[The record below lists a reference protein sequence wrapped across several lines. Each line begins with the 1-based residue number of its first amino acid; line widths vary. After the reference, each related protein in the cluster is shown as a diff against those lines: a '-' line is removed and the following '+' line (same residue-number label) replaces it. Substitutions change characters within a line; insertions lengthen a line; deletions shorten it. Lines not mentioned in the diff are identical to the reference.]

1 MRQERIT
8 KQPRRRKPAPEQLAP
23 VLVTRAT
30 DTSQADEV
38 IAHIDDVLEA
48 A

>member
-8 KQPRRRKPAPEQLAP
+8 RQPRRRKPAPEQTAP
-23 VLVTRAT
+23 VSAVQPA
-30 DTSQADEV
+30 DTAAADEV